1 MQQSRTKTL
10 VVSALIA
17 ALYVVLSVVP
27 GVFNL
32 ASGAIQFRISEGLNH
47 LVVFSRK
54 YVFGVVLGVIVFNAI
69 FSAMGWLDVVFGGGQ
84 SLIGLVIVAWLA
96 PKLPNLWLKMGL
108 NIVVM
113 TLTMFLI
120 AIEIV
125 WTSHL
130 NMGVAFWGIYGSLML
145 SEAVIMAVT
154 APIMAGLDRVLH
166 FKKVIA

>member
-54 YVFGVVLGVIVFNAI
+54 YVVGVVLGVVVFNAL
-69 FSAMGWLDVVFGGGQ
+69 FSSMGWLDVVFGGGQ
-84 SLIGLVIVAWLA
+84 SLLGLVLVAWLA

-108 NIVVM
+108 NVIVM
-113 TLTMFLI
+113 TLTMCLI
-120 AIEIV
+120 AVEIV

-130 NMGVAFWGIYGSLML
+130 SMGGAFWGIYGSLML
-145 SEAVIMAVT
+145 SELIIMAIT
-154 APIMAGLDRVLH
+154 APIMAGLDRILH
-166 FKKVIA
+166 FNQVIA